1 MFLLFKS
8 MGTIIPL
15 AFTGPSIYREIYLHR
30 RSVWLYLYITTLNCL
45 LRFIILVDILLFLCH
60 WNQAVRLVSCQV
72 KGISAKFDTVCRLV
86 TCSRR
91 SLRSEHHNK
100 ARILSWR
107 FFEWNYPG
115 IWRDSTKYEC
125 DIIAY
130 PPSKTTTS
138 KCHSYKISVDM
149 SSVCEVNL

>member
-91 SLRSEHHNK
+91 SLRSEYHNK
-100 ARILSWR
+100 ARILIKLAVFWVKLSRDLKR
-107 FFEWNYPG
+107 FYQVWMRYY
-115 IWRDSTKYEC
+115 RL
-125 DIIAY
+125 
-130 PPSKTTTS
+130 
-138 KCHSYKISVDM
+138 
-149 SSVCEVNL
+149 SSQ